1 MYRYF
6 VFDIDGTLI
15 DTERTGV
22 LSLMQ
27 TVKELLGLEMSY
39 GEAYGYF
46 GIPSAKVAPLLGY
59 ADAARFGA
67 RWEENFVELSH
78 MMRAFD
84 GVEEVLASVRSAG
97 RTTGC
102 VTSRSR
108 YEFEKD
114 VHMQRLVQYFDHIVC
129 AEDSPLHKPHPDPML
144 TFMRKAAVGALSS
157 STPTDPH
164 KASSVAGALVDPA
177 ECIYIGDTLHDF
189 QCAAGAGCD
198 FALADWQGRGLQGI
212 PARYHLTSVPQILDL
227 L

>member
-1 MYRYF
+1 MYKHF

-22 LSLMQ
+22 LSLML
-27 TVKELLGLEMSY
+27 TVRELLGIDMPYE
-39 GEAYGYF
+39 EAYGYF

-59 ADAARFGA
+59 ADAERFGE
-67 RWEENFVELSH
+67 RWEENFVGLSH
-78 MMRAFD
+78 MMKAFD
-84 GVEEVLASVRSAG
+84 GAEEVLATVKSAG

-114 VHMQRLVQYFDHIVC
+114 VHMQGLVKYIDHIVC
-129 AEDSPLHKPHPDPML
+129 AEDSEGHKPSPDPM
-144 TFMRKAAVGALSS
+144 FAYMRKAGA
-157 STPTDPH
+157 T
-164 KASSVAGALVDPA
+164 APA
-177 ECIYIGDTLHDF
+177 ECIYIGDTMHDF
-189 QCAAGAGCD
+189 QCATGAGCD

-212 PARYHLTSVPQILDL
+212 PARYHLNEVKQILDL

>member
-1 MYRYF
+1 MYRHF

-22 LSLMQ
+22 LSLMR
-27 TVKELLGLEMSY
+27 TVKELLGVEMPY

-67 RWEENFVELSH
+67 RWEENFVELSY
-78 MMRAFD
+78 MMKPFE
-84 GVEEVLASVRSAG
+84 GVEEVLAAVRSAG

-114 VHMQRLVQYFDHIVC
+114 VHMQRLVKYFDHIVC
-129 AEDSPLHKPHPDPML
+129 AEDSLRHKPFPDPML
-144 TFMRKAAVGALSS
+144 ELMRKADC
-157 STPTDPH
+157 T
-164 KASSVAGALVDPA
+164 DPA

-189 QCAAGAGCD
+189 QCADAAGCD

-212 PARYHLTSVPQILDL
+212 PARYHLTSVSRILDL

>member
-1 MYRYF
+1 MYKHF

-22 LSLMQ
+22 LSLIR
-27 TVKELLGLEMSY
+27 TVEELLGVKMPYE
-39 GEAYGYF
+39 EAYGYF

-59 ADAARFGA
+59 ADAARFGE

-78 MMRAFD
+78 MMKPFE
-84 GVEEVLASVRSAG
+84 GVEEVLAAVRSAG

-108 YEFEKD
+108 YEFVKD
-114 VHMQRLVQYFDHIVC
+114 IHMQRLVKYFDHIVC
-129 AEDSPLHKPHPDPML
+129 AEDSLRHKPFPDPML
-144 TFMRKAAVGALSS
+144 VFLAKAAGDTTGTLA
-157 STPTDPH
+157 
-164 KASSVAGALVDPA
+164 DPA

-189 QCAAGAGCD
+189 QCADAAGCD

-212 PARYHLTSVPQILDL
+212 PARYHLTAVPQILDL

>member
-1 MYRYF
+1 MYRHF

-22 LSLMQ
+22 LSLVK
-27 TVKELLGLEMSY
+27 TVKELLGIEMPY

-59 ADAARFGA
+59 ADAGRFGA

-78 MMRAFD
+78 MMKAFE
-84 GVEEVLASVRSAG
+84 GAEEVLAAVKSAG

-114 VHMQRLVQYFDHIVC
+114 VHMQQLVKYIDHIVC
-129 AEDSPLHKPHPDPML
+129 AEDSVGHKPLPDPMFA
-144 TFMRKAAVGALSS
+144 FMKKAGDA
-157 STPTDPH
+157 
-164 KASSVAGALVDPA
+164 DPA
-177 ECIYIGDTLHDF
+177 ECIYIGDTMHDF

-212 PARYHLTSVPQILDL
+212 PARYHLTDMKQILDL
-227 L
+227 LSV

>member
-1 MYRYF
+1 MYRHF

-22 LSLMQ
+22 LSLVK
-27 TVKELLGLEMSY
+27 TVRELLGIEMPY
-39 GEAYGYF
+39 EEAYGYF

-59 ADAARFGA
+59 ADAGAFGA

-78 MMRAFD
+78 MMKAFE
-84 GVEEVLASVRSAG
+84 GAEEVLAAVKSAG

-102 VTSRSR
+102 VTSRNR

-114 VHMQRLVQYFDHIVC
+114 VHMQQLMKYIDHVVC
-129 AEDSPLHKPHPDPML
+129 AEDSEGHKPSPDPM
-144 TFMRKAAVGALSS
+144 FVYMRKAAAAYGPDAV
-157 STPTDPH
+157 
-164 KASSVAGALVDPA
+164 VNPA
-177 ECIYIGDTLHDF
+177 DCIYIGDTMHDF

-212 PARYHLTSVPQILDL
+212 PARYHLTDIMQILDL

>member
-1 MYRYF
+1 M
-6 VFDIDGTLI
+6 
-15 DTERTGV
+15 
-22 LSLMQ
+22 
-27 TVKELLGLEMSY
+27 
-39 GEAYGYF
+39 
-46 GIPSAKVAPLLGY
+46 LGY

-84 GVEEVLASVRSAG
+84 GVEEVLAAVRSAG

-114 VHMQRLVQYFDHIVC
+114 VHMQSLVKYFDHIVC

-144 TFMRKAAVGALSS
+144 TFMRKAASGAPSDPA
-157 STPTDPH
+157 PTDILTAAAADSTSIDLPEA
-164 KASSVAGALVDPA
+164 ASAFPDGSSAAGALIDPA
-177 ECIYIGDTLHDF
+177 ECIYIGDTLHDY
-189 QCAAGAGCD
+189 QCATGAGCD

-212 PARYHLTSVPQILDL
+212 PARYHLTAVPQILDL

>member
-1 MYRYF
+1 MYRHF

-22 LSLMQ
+22 LSLVK
-27 TVKELLGLEMSY
+27 TVRELLGVEMPY
-39 GEAYGYF
+39 EEAYGYF

-59 ADAARFGA
+59 ADAGGFGA
-67 RWEENFVELSH
+67 RWEENFVELSY
-78 MMRAFD
+78 MMKAFD
-84 GVEEVLASVRSAG
+84 GAEEVLAAVRSAG

-114 VHMQRLVQYFDHIVC
+114 VHMQRLVKYIDHIVC
-129 AEDSPLHKPHPDPML
+129 AEDSEGHKPSPDPMYAY
-144 TFMRKAAVGALSS
+144 MEKAGGA
-157 STPTDPH
+157 
-164 KASSVAGALVDPA
+164 APA

-212 PARYHLTSVPQILDL
+212 PARYHLTDIRQILDL

>member
-1 MYRYF
+1 MYRHF

-22 LSLMQ
+22 LSLVK
-27 TVKELLGLEMSY
+27 TVRELLDIEMPY
-39 GEAYGYF
+39 DEAYGYF

-59 ADAARFGA
+59 ADAGAFGA

-78 MMRAFD
+78 MMKAFE
-84 GVEEVLASVRSAG
+84 GAEEVLAAVKSAG

-114 VHMQRLVQYFDHIVC
+114 IHMQQLVKYIDHVVC
-129 AEDSPLHKPHPDPML
+129 AEDSEGHKPSPDPM
-144 TFMRKAAVGALSS
+144 FAYMKKAGDA
-157 STPTDPH
+157 
-164 KASSVAGALVDPA
+164 DPA
-177 ECIYIGDTLHDF
+177 ECIYIGDTMHDY

-212 PARYHLTSVPQILDL
+212 PARYHLNDMKQILDL

>member
-1 MYRYF
+1 MYRHF

-27 TVKELLGLEMSY
+27 TVKELLGVEMPY

-67 RWEENFVELSH
+67 RWEENFVELSY
-78 MMRAFD
+78 MMKPFE
-84 GVEEVLASVRSAG
+84 GVEEVLAAVRSAG

-108 YEFEKD
+108 YEFDKD
-114 VHMQRLVQYFDHIVC
+114 VHMQRLVKYIDHVVC
-129 AEDSPLHKPHPDPML
+129 AEDSEGHKPSPDPMYAY
-144 TFMRKAAVGALSS
+144 MRKAGGAL
-157 STPTDPH
+157 PE
-164 KASSVAGALVDPA
+164 
-177 ECIYIGDTLHDF
+177 ECIYIGDTMHDC
-189 QCAAGAGCD
+189 QCATGAGCD

-212 PARYHLTSVPQILDL
+212 PARYHLTEIGQILDL

>member
-1 MYRYF
+1 MYRHF
-6 VFDIDGTLI
+6 IFDIDGTLI

-22 LSLMQ
+22 LSLMR
-27 TVKELLGLEMSY
+27 TVKELLGVEMPY

-67 RWEENFVELSH
+67 RWEENFVELSY
-78 MMRAFD
+78 MMKPFE
-84 GVEEVLASVRSAG
+84 GVEEVLAAVRSAG

-114 VHMQRLVQYFDHIVC
+114 VHMQRLVKYFDHIVC
-129 AEDSPLHKPHPDPML
+129 AEDSLRHKPFPDPML
-144 TFMRKAAVGALSS
+144 ELMRKAGC
-157 STPTDPH
+157 T
-164 KASSVAGALVDPA
+164 DPA

-189 QCAAGAGCD
+189 QCADAAGCD

-212 PARYHLTSVPQILDL
+212 PARYHLTAVPRILDL

>member
-1 MYRYF
+1 MYKHF

-22 LSLMQ
+22 LSLVK
-27 TVKELLGLEMSY
+27 TVEELIGTTMPYE
-39 GEAYGYF
+39 EAYGYF
-46 GIPSAKVAPLLGY
+46 GIPSAKVAPMLGY
-59 ADAARFGA
+59 AETERFGE

-78 MMRAFD
+78 LMKSFEGA
-84 GVEEVLASVRSAG
+84 EEVLAAVKSAG

-114 VHMQRLVQYFDHIVC
+114 VHMQGLVRYIDHIVC
-129 AEDSPLHKPHPDPML
+129 AEDSEGHKPLPDPM
-144 TFMRKAAVGALSS
+144 FAYMKKAGDA
-157 STPTDPH
+157 
-164 KASSVAGALVDPA
+164 DPA
-177 ECIYIGDTLHDF
+177 ECIYIGDTMHDF

-212 PARYHLTSVPQILDL
+212 PARYHLTDMNQILDL